1 MLLKKLDGETETV
14 SSSNVIELD
23 GAVKDYGNN
32 KRIGPANLS
41 IESGEIV
48 GFLGPNG
55 SGKTTCIRL
64 ILGLIKPSQ
73 GSVKVNGFDPIGHH
87 VEALR
92 NVAYSP
98 ELPNIQTFLNPT
110 QFLNLISHELNF
122 PENLIRSDEIKRVL
136 ELVGL
141 REYSET
147 KIAKLSK
154 GMVQRLSIA
163 QALIG
168 SPHTLILDE
177 PMIGLDPAGV
187 VHFRDV
193 FKNFSAEGKGT
204 VFMSSHIMSEVESL
218 CTSVA
223 IIHRGKILF
232 KGPVDEV
239 VQKVLNYSIVQLETS
254 RITPQIIQQLKEIP
268 GIIQIN
274 IANTSNNANSNAIE
288 VTTSKRDLDVRSQIS
303 DLIVKSGA
311 KLYTIKQGEN
321 MLEKAY
327 IEALREKK
335 GGKS

>member
-1 MLLKKLDGETETV
+1 M
-14 SSSNVIELD
+14 
-23 GAVKDYGNN
+23 
-32 KRIGPANLS
+32 
-41 IESGEIV
+41 
-48 GFLGPNG
+48 
-55 SGKTTCIRL
+55 
-64 ILGLIKPSQ
+64 Q
-73 GSVKVNGFDPIGHH
+73 
-87 VEALR
+87 ALR

-122 PENLIRSDEIKRVL
+122 PDNLIRSDEIKRVL

-168 SPHTLILDE
+168 SPQTLILDE

-187 VHFRDV
+187 VHFREV
-193 FKNFSAEGKGT
+193 FKEFSSERKGT
-204 VFMSSHIMSEVESL
+204 VLMSSHIMGEVESL

-232 KGPVDEV
+232 KGSVDEV

-254 RITPQIIQQLKEIP
+254 PLTPQTIQQIKEIP
-268 GIIQIN
+268 GVQIE
-274 IANTSNNANSNAIE
+274 IVNNSKNADLMSIE
-288 VTTSKRDLDVRSQIS
+288 ITVTEKNFDVRPQIS
-303 DLIVKSGA
+303 ELVVKSGA
-311 KLYTIKQGEN
+311 KLYTLKQGEN

-327 IEALREKK
+327 LEALREKR
-335 GGKS
+335 GGKP

>member
-1 MLLKKLDGETETV
+1 MLKKLDGETDTII
-14 SSSNVIELD
+14 SSNIIELD
-23 GAVKDYGNN
+23 GAVKDYGGS
-32 KRIGPANLS
+32 KRIGPVNLS

-73 GSVKVNGFDPIGHH
+73 GSVKVNGLDPIGHH

-122 PENLIRSDEIKRVL
+122 PDNTIRSNEIKRVL

-168 SPHTLILDE
+168 SPQTLILDE

-187 VHFRDV
+187 AHFREV
-193 FKNFSAEGKGT
+193 FKNFSSEGKGT
-204 VFMSSHIMSEVESL
+204 VFMSSHIMGEVESL

-232 KGPVDEV
+232 KGPVDDV

-254 RITPQIIQQLKEIP
+254 SLTPQTIQQLKEIP

-274 IANTSNNANSNAIE
+274 IANASRNANLNAIE
-288 VTTSKRDLDVRSQIS
+288 VTLSKRDLDVRSQIS

>member
-1 MLLKKLDGETETV
+1 LETDTAN
-14 SSSNVIELD
+14 SSTVIELN
-23 GAVKDYGNN
+23 GAIKDYGNN
-32 KRIGPANLS
+32 KKIGPVNLS
-41 IESGEIV
+41 IEKGEIV

-55 SGKTTCIRL
+55 SGKTTSIRL
-64 ILGLIKPSQ
+64 ILGLIKPSL
-73 GSVKVNGFDPIGHH
+73 GFVKVNGFDPIARH

-98 ELPNIQTFLNPT
+98 ELPNIQTFLNPR

-122 PENLIRSDEIKRVL
+122 PDNIDRRDEINRVL

-147 KIAKLSK
+147 KVAKLSK

-168 SPHTLILDE
+168 SPQTLILDE

-187 VHFRDV
+187 VHFREV
-193 FKNFSAEGKGT
+193 FKEFSSERKGT
-204 VFMSSHIMSEVESL
+204 VLMSSHIMGEVESL

-232 KGPVDEV
+232 KGSVDEV

-254 RITPQIIQQLKEIP
+254 PLTPQTIQQIKEIP
-268 GIIQIN
+268 GIQIE
-274 IANTSNNANSNAIE
+274 IVNNSKNADLMSIE
-288 VTTSKRDLDVRSQIS
+288 ITVTQKNFDVRPQIS
-303 DLIVKSGA
+303 ELVVKSGA
-311 KLYTIKQGEN
+311 KLYTLKQGEN

-327 IEALREKK
+327 LEALREKK
-335 GGKS
+335 GGKP

>member
-1 MLLKKLDGETETV
+1 MLKKLDGETDTV
-14 SSSNVIELD
+14 NSSNVIELD
-23 GAVKDYGNN
+23 GAVKDYGNS

-73 GSVKVNGFDPIGHH
+73 GSVKVNGFDPISHH

-122 PENLIRSDEIKRVL
+122 PDNLIRSDEIKRVL

-168 SPHTLILDE
+168 SPQTLILDE

-187 VHFRDV
+187 AHFRDV

-204 VFMSSHIMSEVESL
+204 VFMSSHIMGEVESL

-254 RITPQIIQQLKEIP
+254 PLAPQTIQQLKEIP
-268 GIIQIN
+268 GILQVN
-274 IANTSNNANSNAIE
+274 IANSQQ
-288 VTTSKRDLDVRSQIS
+288 KR
-303 DLIVKSGA
+303 KF
-311 KLYTIKQGEN
+311 K
-321 MLEKAY
+321 
-327 IEALREKK
+327 
-335 GGKS
+335 

>member
-1 MLLKKLDGETETV
+1 M
-14 SSSNVIELD
+14 
-23 GAVKDYGNN
+23 
-32 KRIGPANLS
+32 
-41 IESGEIV
+41 
-48 GFLGPNG
+48 
-55 SGKTTCIRL
+55 
-64 ILGLIKPSQ
+64 IKPSKGQ
-73 GSVKVNGFDPIGHH
+73 VRVNGFDPIGHH
-87 VEALR
+87 VEALE

-110 QFLNLISHELNF
+110 QFLSLISHELNF
-122 PENLIRSDEIKRVL
+122 QNKNSRSDEIKRVL

-168 SPHTLILDE
+168 SPQTLILDE

-187 VHFRDV
+187 AHFRDV
-193 FKNFSAEGKGT
+193 FKDFSSGGKGT
-204 VFMSSHIMSEVESL
+204 VFMSSHIMGEVESL

-239 VQKVLNYSIVQLETS
+239 VQKVLNYSIVQVESSPL
-254 RITPQIIQQLKEIP
+254 TPQTIQQIKEIP
-268 GIIQIN
+268 GILQIN
-274 IANTSNNANSNAIE
+274 ISNSVKNANSNDIE
-288 VTTSKRDLDVRSQIS
+288 ITLSKRDLDVRSSIS
-303 DLIVKSGA
+303 DVIVKSGA

>member
-1 MLLKKLDGETETV
+1 METDTANP
-14 SSSNVIELD
+14 SAIIELN
-23 GAVKDYGNN
+23 GAIKNYGNN
-32 KRIGPANLS
+32 KKIGPVNLR
-41 IESGEIV
+41 IDKGEIV

-64 ILGLIKPSQ
+64 ILGLIKPSS
-73 GSVKVNGFDPIGHH
+73 GFVKVNGFDPIHRH
-87 VEALR
+87 VQALR

-98 ELPNIQTFLNPT
+98 ELPNIQTFLNPR
-110 QFLNLISHELNF
+110 QFLNLISHELDF
-122 PENLIRSDEIKRVL
+122 PDNLNRKDEINRVL

-147 KIAKLSK
+147 KVAKLSK

-168 SPHTLILDE
+168 SPQTLILDE

-187 VHFRDV
+187 VHFREV
-193 FKNFSAEGKGT
+193 FKDFSSEGKGT
-204 VFMSSHIMSEVESL
+204 VFMSSHIMGEVESL

-232 KGPVDEV
+232 KGPADEV
-239 VQKVLNYSIVQLETS
+239 VQKILNYSIVQLETS
-254 RITPQIIQQLKEIP
+254 PLTPQTIEQIKEIP
-268 GIIQIN
+268 GIHIETKN
-274 IANTSNNANSNAIE
+274 SKNANTATIE
-288 VTTSKRDLDVRSQIS
+288 ITVTEQNLDVRPIIS
-303 DLIVKSGA
+303 DIVVKSGA

-335 GGKS
+335 GDKL

>member
-1 MLLKKLDGETETV
+1 MRLTKLDFCENLCLLLKKLYGETDTIN
-14 SSSNVIELD
+14 SSNIIELD
-23 GAVKDYGNN
+23 GAVKDYGSN
-32 KRIGPANLS
+32 KKIGPVNLS

-73 GSVKVNGFDPIGHH
+73 GSVKVNGFDPISHH

-122 PENLIRSDEIKRVL
+122 PENAIRSDEIKRVL

-168 SPHTLILDE
+168 SPQTLILDE

-187 VHFRDV
+187 AHFREV

-204 VFMSSHIMSEVESL
+204 VFMSSHIMGEVESL

-232 KGPVDEV
+232 KGPVDDV

-254 RITPQIIQQLKEIP
+254 PLTPQTIQQLKETP

-274 IANTSNNANSNAIE
+274 ISNASKNANSNAIE
-288 VTTSKRDLDVRSQIS
+288 ITLSKRDLDVRPH
-303 DLIVKSGA
+303 
-311 KLYTIKQGEN
+311 N
-321 MLEKAY
+321 F
-327 IEALREKK
+327 
-335 GGKS
+335 

>member
-1 MLLKKLDGETETV
+1 MRETDTAN
-14 SSSNVIELD
+14 SSAVIELN
-23 GAVKDYGNN
+23 GAIKDYGSN
-32 KRIGPANLS
+32 KKIGPVNLS
-41 IESGEIV
+41 IEKGEIV

-64 ILGLIKPSQ
+64 ILGLIKPSV
-73 GSVKVNGFDPIGHH
+73 GSVKVNGFDPISRH

-98 ELPNIQTFLNPT
+98 ELPNIQTFLNPR
-110 QFLNLISHELNF
+110 QFLNLISHELKF
-122 PENLIRSDEIKRVL
+122 PDNLNRRDEINRVL

-141 REYSET
+141 REYAET
-147 KIAKLSK
+147 KVAKLSK

-168 SPHTLILDE
+168 SPQTLILDE

-187 VHFRDV
+187 AHFREV
-193 FKNFSAEGKGT
+193 FKDFSSEGKGT
-204 VFMSSHIMSEVESL
+204 VFMSSHIMGEVESL

-232 KGPVDEV
+232 KGPADEV

-254 RITPQIIQQLKEIP
+254 PLTPQTIEQIKEIP
-268 GIIQIN
+268 GIHIEIKN
-274 IANTSNNANSNAIE
+274 GKNANTMTIE
-288 VTTSKRDLDVRSQIS
+288 ITVTERNFDVRPVIS
-303 DLIVKSGA
+303 DLVVKSGA

-335 GGKS
+335 GDKL

>member
-1 MLLKKLDGETETV
+1 MVETDTANP
-14 SSSNVIELD
+14 SAVIELN
-23 GAVKDYGNN
+23 GAIKDYGNN
-32 KRIGPANLS
+32 KKIGPVNLS
-41 IESGEIV
+41 IDKGEIV

-64 ILGLIKPSQ
+64 ILGLIKPSL
-73 GSVKVNGFDPIGHH
+73 GIVKVNGFDPISHH

-98 ELPNIQTFLNPT
+98 ELPNIQTFLNPR

-122 PENLIRSDEIKRVL
+122 PETLNRNDEINRVL

-147 KIAKLSK
+147 KVAKLSK

-168 SPHTLILDE
+168 SPQTLILDE

-187 VHFRDV
+187 AHFREV
-193 FKNFSAEGKGT
+193 FKEFSSKGKGT
-204 VFMSSHIMSEVESL
+204 VFMSSHIMGEVESL

-223 IIHRGKILF
+223 IIHRGKVLF
-232 KGPVDEV
+232 KGSVDEV
-239 VQKVLNYSIVQLETS
+239 VQKMLNYSLIELETS
-254 RITPQIIQQLKEIP
+254 SLTPQTIEELNEISGIQTEIK
-268 GIIQIN
+268 N
-274 IANTSNNANSNAIE
+274 NNKNTNSMFIE
-288 VTTSKRDLDVRSQIS
+288 ITVTERTLDVRPIIS

-327 IEALREKK
+327 IEALRDKK
-335 GGKS
+335 GEKN